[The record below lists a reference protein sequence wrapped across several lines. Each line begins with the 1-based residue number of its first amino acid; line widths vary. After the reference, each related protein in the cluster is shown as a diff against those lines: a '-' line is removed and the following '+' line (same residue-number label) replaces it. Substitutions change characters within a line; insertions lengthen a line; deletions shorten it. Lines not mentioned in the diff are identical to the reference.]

1 MWMVFN
7 RNFPMMTKLGE
18 TTMLN
23 LNADSREDSLRL
35 RVSCSVD
42 DGVEIKVLLVDDE
55 EDESNFQ
62 VLFSVYLD
70 GLWQEEVQA

>member
-1 MWMVFN
+1 MI
-7 RNFPMMTKLGE
+7 TKPGE

-23 LNADSREDSLRL
+23 LNTDSPEDSLRL